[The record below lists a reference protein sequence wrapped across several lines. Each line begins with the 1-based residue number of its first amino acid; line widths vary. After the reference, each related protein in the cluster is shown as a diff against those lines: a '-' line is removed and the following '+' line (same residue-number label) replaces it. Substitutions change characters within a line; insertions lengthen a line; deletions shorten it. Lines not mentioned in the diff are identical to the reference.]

1 MRRSDRLGSR
11 CAFGRRVAPLLAC
24 AFFALTGPAHATAPE
39 DDAARSNARQLA
51 TDASE
56 AYRAAQYDMA
66 YDRFN
71 RAYKL
76 VGVPA
81 LGVWSARSLERGGR
95 LVEASERYR
104 EVLANKAAGE
114 PSSAEADAVRDAR
127 LELDELLPRI
137 PNLIVR
143 IQNAEPS
150 KVEVKLDGARVAT
163 ELLDVKQ
170 RVNPGKHTLTAQ
182 RGSERFEQEVTLG
195 EREVKDLVF
204 QFEAE
209 RPAEAVTPSAQPL
222 DQQPQAGGFD
232 TQTVGLV
239 SMGVGAAFLAGGII
253 TGVVAL
259 GQESA
264 LVPLCPIYN
273 GERNCPESER
283 AARDELET
291 MKTLS
296 TIGFIGAGVFGAL
309 GATLFIVGSS
319 SSDSRATTARDVPR
333 KPDVALRLTPTS
345 AHLFGTF

>member
-24 AFFALTGPAHATAPE
+24 AFFALASPAHATAPE

-114 PSSAEADAVRDAR
+114 PSSAEADALREAR

-150 KVEVKLDGARVAT
+150 KIDVKLDGARVAT

-195 EREVKDLVF
+195 EREVKELVF

-209 RPAEAVTPSAQPL
+209 RPSEAVAPAAQPQ
-222 DQQPQAGGFD
+222 DQKPQAGGFD

-239 SMGVGAAFLAGGII
+239 SIGVGAAFLASGIV
-253 TGVVAL
+253 TGVVGL

-264 LVPLCPIYN
+264 LVPLCP
-273 GERNCPESER
+273 ERNCPESER

-333 KPDVALRLTPTS
+333 KPEVALRFAPTS